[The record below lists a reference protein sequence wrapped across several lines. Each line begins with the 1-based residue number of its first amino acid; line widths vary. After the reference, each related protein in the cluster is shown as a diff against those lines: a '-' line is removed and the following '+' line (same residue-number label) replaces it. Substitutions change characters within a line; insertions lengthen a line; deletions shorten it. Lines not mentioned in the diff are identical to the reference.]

1 MTTAVSTRSVYVVRH
16 VAVHDLLCH
25 AQYDITPRYE
35 FGFGLSYTTFEYE
48 NLYVSAVPQYDT
60 SYEEYEALWAAGQPT
75 PYGEGSSVA
84 IWLHRPA
91 FQVQFEV
98 TNTGSVA
105 GAEVRPSSV
114 FMHARIVR

>member
-1 MTTAVSTRSVYVVRH
+1 M
-16 VAVHDLLCH
+16 L
-25 AQYDITPRYE
+25 QYNITPRYE
-35 FGFGLSYTTFEYE
+35 FGFGLSYTTFGYE
-48 NLYVSAVPQYDT
+48 NLYISATPQYDT
-60 SYEEYEALWAAGQPT
+60 SYQEYEALWAAGQPT